1 MAFDDFIESVN
12 MTIVDL
18 IACIVMFVS
27 IILSTLVI
35 IFLIIEYTWF
45 QHSSKSTQNIEVE
58 DEYSKLHACTGK
70 AGSLCRKDQLT
81 SPLIIV

>member
-35 IFLIIEYTWF
+35 IFLILLLYTL
-45 QHSSKSTQNIEVE
+45 KE
-58 DEYSKLHACTGK
+58 C
-70 AGSLCRKDQLT
+70 
-81 SPLIIV
+81 